1 MYYNNTCEIALS
13 SGQTQSAKTD
23 FSMTATA
30 FQTLVHTSASQTN
43 NFLILVCLQFQKRHV
58 RC

>member
-1 MYYNNTCEIALS
+1 MYYDNTCEIALS
-13 SGQTQSAKTD
+13 SGQTQLAKTD

-30 FQTLVHTSASQTN
+30 FQALIHTSASQTN
-43 NFLILVCLQFQKRHV
+43 NYLILVCSQFQKRQV

>member
-1 MYYNNTCEIALS
+1 MIIHVKSHYRVDKRKKL
-13 SGQTQSAKTD
+13 AKTD

-30 FQTLVHTSASQTN
+30 FQALIHSSASQTSN
-43 NFLILVCLQFQKRHV
+43 ILILVCSQFQKRQV